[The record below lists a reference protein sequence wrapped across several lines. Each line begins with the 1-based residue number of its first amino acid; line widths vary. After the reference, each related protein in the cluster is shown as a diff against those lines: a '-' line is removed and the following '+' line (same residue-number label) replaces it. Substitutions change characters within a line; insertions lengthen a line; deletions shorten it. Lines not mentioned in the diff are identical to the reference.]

1 MASNA
6 QAVSSSSSPRLT
18 PRGYLQVHEGA
29 GSHLLLVKEAAQEAS
44 ARNWENELIEEK
56 TIVSE
61 TKGEKGWQWDGEESR
76 CDRRKEESK
85 RGWGIKVS

>member
-1 MASNA
+1 M
-6 QAVSSSSSPRLT
+6 
-18 PRGYLQVHEGA
+18 
-29 GSHLLLVKEAAQEAS
+29 KEAAQEAS
-44 ARNWENELIEEK
+44 ARNWENKLTEEK

-76 CDRRKEESK
+76 RDRRKEESK

>member
-1 MASNA
+1 M
-6 QAVSSSSSPRLT
+6 QPR
-18 PRGYLQVHEGA
+18 
-29 GSHLLLVKEAAQEAS
+29 LLVKEAQEAS
-44 ARNWENELIEEK
+44 AVTEEK

-76 CDRRKEESK
+76 RDRRKEESK